1 MTEPR
6 IVDHLYIANSTWIY
20 NYFTGN
26 DSDSFQVRITGSLA
40 GKSKLSG
47 WRKVDLSSFGA
58 IDKLVFKVI
67 CNYLADPTYFC
78 IDEIALV
85 KQTK

>member
-26 DSDSFQVRITGSLA
+26 DSDSFQVRITGSLDGVEKGCITETLVA

-47 WRKVDLSSFGA
+47 WRKVVYCTPKVGHFWG
-58 IDKLVFKVI
+58 VF
-67 CNYLADPTYFC
+67 Y
-78 IDEIALV
+78 EI
-85 KQTK
+85 

>member
-26 DSDSFQVRITGSLA
+26 DSDSFQVRITGSLDGVEKGCITETLVA

-67 CNYLADPTYFC
+67 C
-78 IDEIALV
+78 I
-85 KQTK
+85 